1 MDILSAVIT
10 LWLIMDPL
18 GNVPVFLA
26 VLKRVSPERRRKI
39 LVRECLIAYVVLIF
53 FLLVGQRALALLQI
67 EQETIS
73 IAGGIV
79 LFLIAL
85 RMIFPA
91 HGGFDDAAEGEPL
104 VVPLAIPLIAGPS
117 TLATLL
123 LLRATTESMLE
134 LWLATTIA
142 WSATA
147 AILIAAPFFYR
158 ALGERGL
165 TAMERL
171 MGMVLVMISV
181 QMFLNGV
188 AQFLDHY
195 SG

>member
-26 VLKRVSPERRRKI
+26 VLKRVPPERRRKI
-39 LVRECLIAYVVLIF
+39 LIREVLIAYAVLLF
-53 FLLVGQRALALLQI
+53 FMLLGDRALALLQI
-67 EQETIS
+67 KQETIS

-79 LFLIAL
+79 LFLIAV
-85 RMIFPA
+85 RMVFPA
-91 HGGFDDAAEGEPL
+91 TGSHEDSSEGEPL

-123 LLRATTESMLE
+123 LLRADAGSTFE
-134 LWLATTIA
+134 LWLAMTIA

-165 TAMERL
+165 VAMERL

-188 AQFLDHY
+188 AQFLAR
-195 SG
+195 

>member
-26 VLKRVSPERRRKI
+26 VLKRVPPERRRKV
-39 LVRECLIAYVVLIF
+39 LVREVLIAYAVLMF
-53 FLLVGQRALALLQI
+53 FMLLGDRALSLLRIQ
-67 EQETIS
+67 QETIS

-85 RMIFPA
+85 RMVFPA
-91 HGGFDDAAEGEPL
+91 SGGHDDNGEGEPL

-123 LLRATTESMLE
+123 LLRGTTESTFQ
-134 LWLATTIA
+134 LWLATTAA
-142 WSATA
+142 WAATA
-147 AILIAAPFFYR
+147 VILIAAPFFYR

-165 TAMERL
+165 IAMERL

-188 AQFLDHY
+188 ATFLGH
-195 SG
+195 SA